1 MYSSNIRKDKSRFL
15 SAVEVYAPVE
25 KSIIN
30 QPFIQSLNLSFPYQK
45 FFIYNWLFTSFVI
58 LFWVISH
65 VDYALVFKSD
75 QPLQTSL
82 ILLLIYNI
90 SNTFSYIYWVTGIV
104 FSKLFNSSI
113 WITIPSISQNHS
125 YNSKLL

>member
-15 SAVEVYAPVE
+15 SAVEVYASVE

-30 QPFIQSLNLSFPYQK
+30 QAFIQSLNLSFPYQK
-45 FFIYNWLFTSFVI
+45 FFIYSWLITSFVI
-58 LFWVISH
+58 LLWVVNH
-65 VDYALVFKSD
+65 VHYDLVFKSA

-90 SNTFSYIYWVTGIV
+90 SI
-104 FSKLFNSSI
+104 
-113 WITIPSISQNHS
+113 
-125 YNSKLL
+125 